1 MEALDEVD
9 LLVRKQTEEK
19 ERRAAE
25 MQSLDLFLSHV
36 SALPDMFAP
45 SQAEKV
51 SLAGEN
57 LDSTSTSDEM
67 SIMATREI
75 SLETRSEERRAAC
88 KELMNLGMEP
98 GRGVPHGDRRGPPA
112 REDTDDSQC
121 LALVS
126 G

>member
-1 MEALDEVD
+1 
-9 LLVRKQTEEK
+9 
-19 ERRAAE
+19 

-36 SALPDMFAP
+36 SALPDMFAH
-45 SQAEKV
+45 SQAENV
-51 SLAGEN
+51 SLALEN
-57 LDSTSTSDEM
+57 LDSTSNSDEM

-88 KELMNLGMEP
+88 KELMKLGREP
-98 GRGVPHGDRRGPPA
+98 GRGVPHGDRRAPGA
-112 REDTDDSQC
+112 REEPDGSQC